1 MTTKKQDL
9 IGVIATRAKA
19 IDFWSFMHY
28 LPNPD
33 PVLKKMGRD
42 ISVYREILSD
52 SHVGGCVRRRKAA
65 IKGLEWR
72 ITPTGNEKQMKSW
85 PRFLTVYR

>member
-1 MTTKKQDL
+1 MTVKKQDL

-33 PVLKKMGRD
+33 PVLKKWGRTFQLTAKSYP
-42 ISVYREILSD
+42 IATWVA
-52 SHVGGCVRRRKAA
+52 VCAA
-65 IKGLEWR
+65 EKRQSRGLNGALR
-72 ITPTGNEKQMKSW
+72 QPVTKKRT
-85 PRFLTVYR
+85 RF

>member
-33 PVLKKMGRD
+33 PVLKKMGARHF
-42 ISVYREILSD
+42 SLSRNF
-52 SHVGGCVRRRKAA
+52 VR
-65 IKGLEWR
+65 
-72 ITPTGNEKQMKSW
+72 
-85 PRFLTVYR
+85 